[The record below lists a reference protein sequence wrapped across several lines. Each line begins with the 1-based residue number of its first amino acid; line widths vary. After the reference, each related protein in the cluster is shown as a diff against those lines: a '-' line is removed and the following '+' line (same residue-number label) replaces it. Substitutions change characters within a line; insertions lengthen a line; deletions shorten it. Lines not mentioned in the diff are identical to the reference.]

1 CSARLRTKLSTA
13 WSFTTLT
20 RINREYFRR
29 EAKKWIRRVYG
40 ELLFRQATW
49 HATLLHPFL
58 YVIDSKCALKFGE
71 AQLQAGGGVGV
82 EVGTAG
88 HVWQSHIYKDA
99 CGLTKQKVYQA

>member
-1 CSARLRTKLSTA
+1 MTNGIRLVLS
-13 WSFTTLT
+13 WLKQPSPISHV
-20 RINREYFRR
+20 INSGHSPRSRPFPP
-29 EAKKWIRRVYG
+29 VYG

-49 HATLLHPFL
+49 HATLLYPFL
-58 YVIDSKCALKFGE
+58 YVIDSKCALKLGE

-82 EVGTAG
+82 EVGAAG